1 MNISKIINLFYNE
14 LIKAFYKRRTYISF
28 LLITLLIPVIV
39 YAIDYGAISLQNKI
53 YGQMQDSFIFIG
65 SIVNGYLAT
74 YLIIAILITH
84 MPFLSTIIPSEIIS
98 GEYSKGTFRIYLTR
112 PVSRSSVF
120 ISKLLV
126 VLLYTTTMMCYFFF
140 YSLFVSY
147 LILGSGELIVFHK
160 GILLLSNDDIIWR
173 FWLSFAFSNMV
184 MISVS
189 SLCLLFSSFSK
200 NSVTPIISTISIV
213 FVGTAISFIPIDIF
227 ELINPYLFTGYID
240 IFLLAFYDPVPYNI
254 FINCFIVCLLWSSL
268 FISVAYYNFTYRDIL
283 E

>member
-1 MNISKIINLFYNE
+1 MINLFYNE

-160 GILLLSNDDIIWR
+160 GILLLSDDDIIWR

-227 ELINPYLFTGYID
+227 ELIDPYLFTGYID
-240 IFLLAFYDPVPYNI
+240 IFLLAFYDPVPYKI
-254 FINCFIVCLLWSSL
+254 FINCFIVCFLWSSL
-268 FISVAYYNFTYRDIL
+268 FISAAYYNFTYRDIL

>member
-1 MNISKIINLFYNE
+1 MINLFYNE

-184 MISVS
+184 MITVS

-227 ELINPYLFTGYID
+227 ELIDPYLFTGYID

-254 FINCFIVCLLWSSL
+254 FINCFIVCFLWSGL
-268 FISVAYYNFTYRDIL
+268 FITVAYYNFTYRDIL